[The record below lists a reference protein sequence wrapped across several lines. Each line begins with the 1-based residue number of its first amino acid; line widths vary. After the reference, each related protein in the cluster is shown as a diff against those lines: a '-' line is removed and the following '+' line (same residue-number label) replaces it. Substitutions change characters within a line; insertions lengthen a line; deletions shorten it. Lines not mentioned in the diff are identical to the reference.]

1 MSSRLDEFEQA
12 LLALDRVRASELLDA
27 TAAER
32 TPLQA
37 VEILVQPALER
48 IGDAWEGGSCALS
61 QIYMSGRICE
71 ELVQVLLRSG
81 EATPWSAPGDVRLG
95 LAVLEDYDLL
105 GKQIVGTVLRAV
117 GWPVADYG
125 RQTVDELVAR
135 VQQDCVDILLIST
148 LVLTAALRVRE
159 LVTRLRQVSPQT
171 RIIVGGAPFRFDP
184 ELWQEVGADAM
195 GMNAADAIALIRQRP
210 FPLIAQL
217 GDNRVDIVG
226 QSGNR
231 PCVNHPDS
239 RIHAASPLASK
250 TPSNS
255 TELK

>member
-12 LLALDRVRASELLDA
+12 LLALDRLRASELLDA

-48 IGDAWEGGSCALS
+48 IGNAWEGGRCALS

-95 LAVLEDYDLL
+95 LAVLEDYHLL
-105 GKQIVGTVLRAV
+105 GKQIVRTVLRAS
-117 GWPVADYG
+117 GWPVSDYG

-135 VQQDCVDILLIST
+135 VQQDRVDILLIST
-148 LVLTAALRVRE
+148 LMLTAALRVRE

-171 RIIVGGAPFRFDP
+171 RIIVGGAPFRVDP

-195 GMNAADAIALIRQRP
+195 GMNAADVIALIRR
-210 FPLIAQL
+210 FT
-217 GDNRVDIVG
+217 GG
-226 QSGNR
+226 
-231 PCVNHPDS
+231 
-239 RIHAASPLASK
+239 AS
-250 TPSNS
+250 
-255 TELK
+255 